1 MGSPRRHLTADA
13 SDTAGCQSSAKDLDS
28 FNFSSLK
35 YSLDFLLQSRE
46 GFAQKRLE
54 QSEPISAEFILDP
67 PHKGSGASP
76 STIVVGADVPKCHV
90 PEDPINRGTFP
101 YASLPFELRQMVL
114 RELVPTKSI
123 WNGTSFPKSCPK
135 GYQRS
140 YFERT
145 KYLQNRALAH

>member
-1 MGSPRRHLTADA
+1 MGSTRRYLSADA
-13 SDTAGCQSSAKDLDS
+13 SDTAGYQSSAKDLDS

-35 YSLDFLLQSRE
+35 YSLGFLLQSRE
-46 GFAQKRLE
+46 GFAQKRHK
-54 QSEPISAEFILDP
+54 QSESIRAGFINP
-67 PHKGSGASP
+67 PGKGSGASP
-76 STIVVGADVPKCHV
+76 STIVVEANVPNCHV

-135 GYQRS
+135 VYQRS
-140 YFERT
+140 YFEKT